1 MRDNIAV
8 CYVVCV
14 LPRRRCPHAFVLH
27 AVGRTT
33 NSSGFL
39 SLSLSLARRAYVQL
53 AAARVGH
60 LTFPLSCCGASFAL
74 LWATFVI
81 SVHTSRPFPEAA
93 AASAEGKQ
101 ETQQKHQGW
110 PVARDRSTS
119 VRVRCMRLTTM
130 KRKARLKPRCSL
142 PPEWPQ

>member
-1 MRDNIAV
+1 VRDSIAV

-60 LTFPLSCCGASFAL
+60 LTFPLSC
-74 LWATFVI
+74 
-81 SVHTSRPFPEAA
+81 
-93 AASAEGKQ
+93 
-101 ETQQKHQGW
+101 
-110 PVARDRSTS
+110 
-119 VRVRCMRLTTM
+119 
-130 KRKARLKPRCSL
+130 
-142 PPEWPQ
+142 

>member
-33 NSSGFL
+33 NSNGFL
-39 SLSLSLARRAYVQL
+39 GIALSLARHVCVRL

-60 LTFPLSCCGASFAL
+60 LPSPLSCCGESFAL
-74 LWATFVI
+74 LWATFAI
-81 SVHTSRPFPEAA
+81 
-93 AASAEGKQ
+93 
-101 ETQQKHQGW
+101 
-110 PVARDRSTS
+110 RSTQV
-119 VRVRCMRLTTM
+119 VRFLKRQRRARRASKRRNRSGKAGLLREIGVRAC
-130 KRKARLKPRCSL
+130 ASDACG
-142 PPEWPQ
+142 